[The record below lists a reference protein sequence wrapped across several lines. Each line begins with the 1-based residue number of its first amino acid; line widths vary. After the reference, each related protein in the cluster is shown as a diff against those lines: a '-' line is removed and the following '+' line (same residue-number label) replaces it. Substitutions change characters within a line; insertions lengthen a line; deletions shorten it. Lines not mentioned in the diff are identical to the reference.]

1 VVAWFQA
8 GAVSDPLAEIAETV
22 AHLTHQPDL
31 ASIRPV
37 PVFSRDEIGGL
48 AQSVNHM
55 VARLAESRHKIE
67 ELATTAQRRA
77 AELETVLGNM
87 VDAVVVSDMRGRLIG
102 ANRAGLRLFGLRSTE
117 ELGAD
122 VRELFDRLP
131 ATHADGRK
139 LSPDELPITRG
150 LAGQP
155 VHPSDVVVLQQQ
167 GERPRQL
174 SWSSSPI
181 RDDDGRVL
189 GVVAV
194 IRDVT
199 ELVELDQLKDQF
211 IRAAAHELKTPVTIM
226 KARAQG
232 LLRGAEVDPRRRKML
247 ESIDR
252 GADRIAHIVRDLL
265 ELSEMQ
271 LGRLSIVPERVDLRA
286 VIEDGVAHAARLSA
300 GERIH
305 VHADGGAIVDGDRTR
320 LAGVIGRLLENAAK
334 YSPNGGEID
343 VDLHLEN
350 GRAVVSVTDHGIG
363 IPQEKQAHL
372 FECFYRAHAA
382 TQEDFG
388 GLGVGLFLS
397 RKIVDLHHGSMWFKS
412 EQGHGSTFAF
422 SLPLHAEST
431 PAQ

>member
-1 VVAWFQA
+1 
-8 GAVSDPLAEIAETV
+8 VSDV
-22 AHLTHQPDL
+22 
-31 ASIRPV
+31 
-37 PVFSRDEIGGL
+37 
-48 AQSVNHM
+48 
-55 VARLAESRHKIE
+55 
-67 ELATTAQRRA
+67 
-77 AELETVLGNM
+77 
-87 VDAVVVSDMRGRLIG
+87 RGRLIG

-117 ELGAD
+117 ELGTD

-139 LSPDELPITRG
+139 LAPDELPIARG
-150 LAGQP
+150 LAGQR
-155 VHPSDVVVLQQQ
+155 VQASDLVVLHQQ
-167 GERPRQL
+167 GERPCQL
-174 SWSSSPI
+174 SLSSSPI
-181 RDDDGRVL
+181 RDDDGNVM

-199 ELVELDQLKDQF
+199 ELVELDHLKDQF

-232 LLRGAEVDPRRRKML
+232 LLRGGAEPDPRRRQML

-252 GADRIAHIVRDLL
+252 GADRIADIVHDLL
-265 ELSEMQ
+265 ELSEVQ
-271 LGRLSIVPERVDLRA
+271 LGRLSISPDRVDLRA
-286 VIEDGVAHAARLSA
+286 VVEDVVARATRRSI

-305 VHADGGAIVDGDRTR
+305 LHADDGAIVEGDRTR
-320 LAGVIGRLLENAAK
+320 LAGVIGRLLQNAAK

-343 VDLHLEN
+343 VDLHVED

-363 IPQEKQAHL
+363 IPRDKQARL

-388 GLGVGLFLS
+388 GLGIGLFLA
-397 RKIVDLHHGSMWFKS
+397 RKIIDLHRGSIWFKS

-422 SLPLHAEST
+422 SLPLHGGPLA
-431 PAQ
+431 ADA